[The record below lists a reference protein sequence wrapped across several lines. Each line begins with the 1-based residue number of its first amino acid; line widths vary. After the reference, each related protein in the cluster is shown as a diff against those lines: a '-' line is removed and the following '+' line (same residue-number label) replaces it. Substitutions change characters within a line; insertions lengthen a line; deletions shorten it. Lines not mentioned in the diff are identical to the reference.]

1 MSTFRRVCV
10 GGRGSIQAIQVV
22 MAAGIHLFP
31 FRTEKLSPPAPMVLR
46 KRESRRPPSSGGR
59 TVCASPLFSFAA
71 AERRRPVRRILPP
84 ENTSF
89 SIVPDMWLDMSR
101 LAGCGDV
108 LLNSR
113 PSSLGGFQSNQ
124 SISLIN
130 PTNRKLPSPIK
141 VSEREGASL
150 QDASPASAVFLQ
162 TGNPY
167 GINDRLS
174 SI

>member
-101 LAGCGDV
+101 LAGCEDV

-113 PSSLGGFQSNQ
+113 PSSLGYFQSNQ
-124 SISLIN
+124 SISPIN
-130 PTNRKLPSPIK
+130 LSVQPIESSRPQSRFQKGKAHPYRMPAPPRPFFYKQVIPT
-141 VSEREGASL
+141 G
-150 QDASPASAVFLQ
+150 
-162 TGNPY
+162 
-167 GINDRLS
+167 
-174 SI
+174 

>member
-1 MSTFRRVCV
+1 
-10 GGRGSIQAIQVV
+10 
-22 MAAGIHLFP
+22 
-31 FRTEKLSPPAPMVLR
+31 
-46 KRESRRPPSSGGR
+46 
-59 TVCASPLFSFAA
+59 PLFSFAA

-124 SISLIN
+124 SNQPIFDDYINTWDISSFANFSVFSLW
-130 PTNRKLPSPIK
+130 LFPIFMIT
-141 VSEREGASL
+141 L
-150 QDASPASAVFLQ
+150 
-162 TGNPY
+162 
-167 GINDRLS
+167 
-174 SI
+174 